1 MSLITKRV
9 SVSPKHS
16 MKEGHYLLMLSLL
29 SGLFFFIGWPVN
41 PFPFLLFF
49 AFVPILAIENYL
61 AVEKPKKAGKKFFF
75 CVYFAFFIWNL
86 GSTWW
91 VYFSTAIGA
100 VFMLIANS
108 FLMTLPILLFR
119 FTKRKAGSSWGYF
132 SFVMYWLA
140 FEYIHINWDLS
151 WPWLTLG
158 NGLSTFPQ
166 WIQWYEYTGVF
177 GGSLWIILANLA
189 IFFVI
194 FKSNWITKGIVPV
207 LSIVY
212 ILFFILIPITISYL
226 IYFNYEEQGEETEI
240 VVLQPNID
248 PFTEKFIGTE
258 NFIPFEKQLDLFFKL
273 SQEKITPN
281 TSFVVWPETAL
292 DVQVLEE
299 RYQEYDIMQ
308 SVISFRNKNP
318 HISLVTGLTTTHI
331 FPDKASAPPS
341 ARYHAQSNVYY
352 GVYNT
357 AFFLNDNNEHE
368 FYHKSKL
375 VPGVEIMPY
384 PQVFGFVS
392 DLLFNLGGTSG
403 GFGRQEDR
411 TVFYNSDGIGVAPSI
426 CYESIYGEFMAKFVN
441 NGANFIF
448 IITNDG
454 WWGNSPGYKQHLQY
468 ATMRAIESRR
478 SIARSANTG
487 ISTFINQKGDILE
500 KTDFWKQDA
509 LRGTIKGNDKITF
522 YVQYGDYI
530 GRTATWLSV
539 FIFLSAMVKRKIKR

>member
-1 MSLITKRV
+1 MSSITRRV
-9 SVSPKHS
+9 SVTSKYTL
-16 MKEGHYLLMLSLL
+16 KEGHYLLMLTLF
-29 SGLFFFIGWPVN
+29 SGLLFFMGWPVN

-49 AFVPILAIENYL
+49 AFIPILAIEHYL
-61 AVEKPKKAGKKFFF
+61 AVEKPKKAGKKFFI
-75 CVYFAFFIWNL
+75 CVYLAFLIWNL

-100 VFMLIANS
+100 VFMLLANS
-108 FLMTLPILLFR
+108 FLMTLPMLLFR
-119 FTKRKAGSSWGYF
+119 FTKAKAGIRWGYF
-132 SFVMYWLA
+132 SFVLYWLA
-140 FEYIHINWDLS
+140 FEYIHITWDLS

-158 NGLSTFPQ
+158 NGLSIFPQ
-166 WIQWYEYTGVF
+166 WIQWYEYTGIF
-177 GGSLWIILANLA
+177 GGSLWIILINLA
-189 IFFVI
+189 LFFAI
-194 FKSNWITKGIVPV
+194 FKSSWITKKIVPV
-207 LSIVY
+207 RSIIY
-212 ILFFILIPITISYL
+212 ISLLIVVPIAISYI
-226 IYFNYEEQGEETEI
+226 IYFNYEERGTDTEV

-258 NFIPFEKQLDLFFKL
+258 NFIPFEQQLERFFKL
-273 SQEKITPN
+273 SEEKITPN

-292 DVQVLEE
+292 DAQVLESQ
-299 RYQEYDIMQ
+299 YQNYDIMQ
-308 SVISFRNKNP
+308 KVISFRKNNP
-318 HISLVTGLTTTHI
+318 HISLITGLTTTNI
-331 FPDKASAPPS
+331 FPDKKSAPPS
-341 ARYHAQSNVYY
+341 ARYHAESNIYY

-357 AFFLNDNNEHE
+357 ALFLNDNEEHE

-384 PQVFGFVS
+384 PQVFGFIA

-411 TVFYNSDGIGVAPSI
+411 TVFFNSQNIGIAPSI
-426 CYESIYGEFMAKFVN
+426 CYESIYGEFMARFVM

-454 WWGNSPGYKQHLQY
+454 WWGDSPGYKQHLQY
-468 ATMRAIESRR
+468 ATMRAIETRR

-487 ISTFINQKGDILE
+487 ISAFINQRGDILE
-500 KTDFWKQDA
+500 RTAYWEQDA
-509 LRGTIKGNDKITF
+509 IRGNIKSNDKITF

-539 FIFLSAMVKRKIKR
+539 FVFLSAMVKRKFKK